1 MEQTDD
7 NRRAEGT
14 VGHNPLHDIL
24 RAEFG
29 KKNLGI
35 GKHFS
40 WPAPKYPS
48 FFLLARQLQQP
59 VWIAK
64 NRHEK
69 RPGEC
74 VKFLRNGVHLREW
87 RNL

>member
-1 MEQTDD
+1 MKDGADLRVVRPTVEQTDD

-14 VGHNPLHDIL
+14 VGHNALHDVL

-40 WPAPKYPS
+40 WPAPKHPS
-48 FFLLARQLQQP
+48 FFLLGRQLEQP

-64 NRHEK
+64 
-69 RPGEC
+69 RP
-74 VKFLRNGVHLREW
+74 VSA
-87 RNL
+87 

>member
-1 MEQTDD
+1 MEQADD
-7 NRRAEGT
+7 NGRTEGT

-48 FFLLARQLQQP
+48 FFLLARQL
-59 VWIAK
+59 
-64 NRHEK
+64 
-69 RPGEC
+69 
-74 VKFLRNGVHLREW
+74 
-87 RNL
+87 